1 MKQSRLA
8 NRYAKALFQLAL
20 EQKNLDEVSQDM
32 LLISQTITE
41 NNELA
46 QMLKSPIIKL
56 ETKVKVMQGLFS
68 KHTNPLSLRFMIL
81 VAKKSR
87 EEYLA
92 YFAEEFTAIYKEYSG
107 LVDAWV
113 TTASDIEQDVKDN
126 LLALLKKI
134 TGKTIQLHQDVNAD
148 LLGGFVV
155 NFSGYQYD
163 ASTRRLMNKL
173 SDNFKED
180 LFVPQ
185 V

>member
-20 EQKNLDEVSQDM
+20 EQKNLDVIAQDM

-41 NNELA
+41 NKELA

-56 ETKVKVMQGLFS
+56 EVKVKVMQKLFS
-68 KHTNPLSLRFMIL
+68 KSTNPLSLKFMIL

-92 YFAEEFTAIYKEYSG
+92 YFADEFTAIYKEYSG

-113 TTASDIEQDVKDN
+113 TTASDIEQEVKDN

-134 TGKTIQLHQDVNAD
+134 TGKTIELHQEVNAD
-148 LLGGFVV
+148 ILGGFVV

-173 SDNFKED
+173 NDKFKED
-180 LFVPQ
+180 LFVAQ
-185 V
+185 I